1 MISLIV
7 PAVTII
13 ICSAIILTIT
23 YSYLYIIDK
32 KPYLRIWAVSWLVYL
47 LAQVTTLVTV
57 SGALK
62 SIISLI
68 SYILFLASMLL
79 LIKGSCMFL
88 NKNMPF
94 HVNLIIYITIIWLI
108 VTTMLEKP
116 LVISNYPAGVIL
128 GVGTI
133 WVGIIFLYYGEGQI
147 YLRRILGISFILWGI
162 HKLDYPLLRSITWFA
177 PYGYMLSAL
186 FSMVI
191 TIALIFIYYEKVRIE
206 LVEAQKI
213 LISKEKRLVNI
224 IENQRDIIF
233 ELDENG
239 VLTFIS
245 PSCKIMFGSRDEELL
260 GKCFLDL
267 FSIEQWEKIKNDK
280 GNGLNFERQWT
291 FRDNSYKY
299 LNVYCKPRFN
309 YPNRFNGIF
318 GSIQDIT
325 ENKLLIEAKEYDKVK
340 TEFFANISHELK
352 TPLNVILASTQLLD
366 LYNSKENYNNI
377 HEKIEKTSA
386 TIKQNIFRLS
396 RLINNIID
404 ITRADT
410 GYLELQLTNH
420 NIVSVVEEITM
431 SVVDYIEN
439 KGISINFDTE
449 IEEKIIALDREK
461 IERVMLNLLSNS
473 VKFTNSGGKIMV
485 KVCDGDDFVAI
496 SVQDTG
502 IGIPIEKQDII
513 FERFRQVDK
522 SFSRNNE
529 GSGIGLSLVKSLVE
543 LHGGSV
549 TVSSVYGKGSEFKI
563 KLPVIQVEGDKEDSI
578 IESFC
583 EKKKEIEFSD
593 IST

>member
-1 MISLIV
+1 MTSLTV

-32 KPYLRIWAVSWLVYL
+32 KSYLRIWAVSWLVYL
-47 LAQVTTLVTV
+47 LAQVITLVTV
-57 SGALK
+57 SGAFR
-62 SIISLI
+62 SFVSLI

-94 HVNLIIYITIIWLI
+94 HVNLIIYITIIWLV
-108 VTTMLEKP
+108 VTTMFEKS
-116 LVISNYPAGVIL
+116 LVISNYPAGVVL
-128 GVGTI
+128 GIGTI

-147 YLRRILGISFILWGI
+147 HLRRILGISFVLWGI

-177 PYGYMLSAL
+177 PYGYMISAL

-191 TIALIFIYYEKVRIE
+191 TIALIFIYFEKVRME

-245 PSCKIMFGSRDEELL
+245 PSCKSMFGCSDEELF
-260 GKCFLDL
+260 GRCFLE
-267 FSIEQWEKIKNDK
+267 FFGVEIWAQIKNDK
-280 GNGLNFERQWT
+280 GNGMNFERQWT
-291 FRDNSYKY
+291 LKDNSYKY

-309 YPNRFNGIF
+309 YQNRFNGIF

-325 ENKLLIEAKEYDKVK
+325 ENKLLVEAKEYDKVK

-377 HEKIEKTSA
+377 HEKIEKTSS

-404 ITRADT
+404 ITRVDT

-420 NIVSVVEEITM
+420 NIVSLVEEITM
-431 SVVDYIEN
+431 SVVDYFEN

-549 TVSSVYGKGSEFKI
+549 TVKSIYGKGSEFI
-563 KLPVIQVEGDKEDSI
+563 ITLPVIQMEGDKEDSI